1 MHHILRRERAGIR
14 LRLHTI
20 AHDRRRARTQMPE
33 PLHRRRKCPAHQLRR
48 ALSGQLRAGDAAQ
61 RGKARLQAREG
72 RIRTVCK
79 QNERRKQARHIRPE
93 AAAAQRAPRAAP
105 EYRTHAEEHR
115 RRKHEL
121 HKHRRPP
128 QHQRRE
134 QHAEPQPARQPLARP
149 ALQSLLAAVLCHQF
163 RARAEHCRERRGVR
177 ADRPERHREG
187 IPCVHNAAH
196 AEHRPQ
202 ARLHPGVRARAA
214 QLRRPDRHVK
224 ARALYTARDLAEV
237 HGHLVISQAR
247 AAGRVAHGYF
257 AQSRNPL
264 QRTHDAHRAGAAVH
278 TRNTQDHVRHFCRR
292 LS

>member
-1 MHHILRRERAGIR
+1 
-14 LRLHTI
+14 
-20 AHDRRRARTQMPE
+20 MPE

-72 RIRTVCK
+72 RIRTVRK
-79 QNERRKQARHIRPE
+79 QNERRKQSGRIRPE
-93 AAAAQRAPRAAP
+93 AAAAQCAPRAAP
-105 EYRTHAEEHR
+105 ECRTHAEEHR

-149 ALQSLLAAVLCHQF
+149 ALQSLLAAVLCRQF
-163 RARAEHCRERRGVR
+163 RARAEHCRERCGVR

-187 IPCVHNAAH
+187 IPRARNTAH

-202 ARLHPGVRARAA
+202 ARLRPGVRARAA
-214 QLRRPDRHVK
+214 QLRHPDRHIK
-224 ARALYTARDLAEV
+224 ARALYTVRDLAEV
-237 HGHLVISQAR
+237 HGRLVISQAR

-257 AQSRNPL
+257 AQSRQPL

>member
-1 MHHILRRERAGIR
+1 
-14 LRLHTI
+14 
-20 AHDRRRARTQMPE
+20 MPE

-61 RGKARLQAREG
+61 RGKARPQAREG
-72 RIRTVCK
+72 RIRTVRK
-79 QNERRKQARHIRPE
+79 QNERRKQAGHIRPE

-105 EYRTHAEEHR
+105 ECRTHAEEHR

-134 QHAEPQPARQPLARP
+134 QHAEPQPACQPLARP

-187 IPCVHNAAH
+187 IPRARNTAH

-202 ARLHPGVRARAA
+202 ARLRPGVRTRAA

-224 ARALYTARDLAEV
+224 ARALHAARDRSKIGDCLI
-237 HGHLVISQAR
+237 ISQAR

-257 AQSRNPL
+257 AQSRQPL